1 MRLHESLHTK
11 NQGFQ
16 LCHDHHCMLTRR
28 FSEMWLVSMG
38 RSNELL
44 EICWRYCK
52 LVQLAT
58 SKNYATDWVEGTK
71 KQVCH
76 QHHASV
82 SEEVWV
88 KFWTNRFCL
97 LRISDCFY
105 ALNMSYLLR
114 LCHRYYSCPEN
125 FLTEK
130 NPLFCSVA
138 AQLNRFNIIVE
149 TKYTIRLGW
158 C

>member
-11 NQGFQ
+11 HQGFQ
-16 LCHDHHCMLTRR
+16 LCHNCYRVLTRH
-28 FSEMWLVSMG
+28 FSEMWFVRMG

-44 EICWRYCK
+44 EICWRYFK
-52 LVQLAT
+52 LAQLAT

-88 KFWTNRFCL
+88 EFWTNRFCL
-97 LRISDCFY
+97 LRISDCSY
-105 ALNMSYLLR
+105 ARVASFCDKLWIWVISYACVTVTIFMSWEFSYG
-114 LCHRYYSCPEN
+114 
-125 FLTEK
+125 K
-130 NPLFCSVA
+130 KI
-138 AQLNRFNIIVE
+138 RFSA
-149 TKYTIRLGW
+149 R
-158 C
+158 